1 MKIDFPFGPGDII
14 LTGRFKN
21 KRTVVKEVGEDEHGH
36 QTVNGKPALNF
47 KIEKLLPR
55 DLWSKRSKDD
65 K

>member
-21 KRTVVKEVGEDEHGH
+21 KRTVVKEGGEDEPGH
-36 QTVNGKPALNF
+36 PTVNGKPALTF
-47 KIEKLLPR
+47 KVEKFLPR
-55 DLWSKRSKDD
+55 DLWSKRSKED